1 MAQQLS
7 EPLEV
12 AIRIDNGL
20 GAGAEFSRIKTAAI
34 EVLRV
39 LAAWTCRRGCPPAE
53 SFLPHKSQE
62 DACLEFDRFLFW

>member
-12 AIRIDNGL
+12 AKRIDNGL
-20 GAGAEFSRIKTAAI
+20 GAGAEFSRIKIVAF

-39 LAAWTCRRGCPPAE
+39 LAAWTCRRRHQLTEHLMPPN
-53 SFLPHKSQE
+53 SHE
-62 DACLEFDRFLFW
+62 DARLEYERFLYW